1 MKNRTSILQHST
13 ECFLCRKYFDIC
25 NDRGLHLH
33 HVYEGWGNRRQSDRN
48 GFVIWLC
55 PEHHNMSEYGI
66 HFNKDVD
73 LEVKRE
79 CQRKFE
85 ETQSREEFMEIIG
98 RNYLDE

>member
-1 MKNRTSILQHST
+1 MKSIMQT
-13 ECFLCRKYFDIC
+13 DKECYLCRKYFDIS

-33 HVYEGWGNRRQSDRN
+33 HIYEGTGNRPRSTEM
-48 GFVIWLC
+48 GAVIYLC
-55 PEHHNMSEYGI
+55 AKHHNMSNYGI

-73 LEVKRE
+73 LMVKQE

-85 ETQSREEFMEIIG
+85 EAHTREEFMQLIG